1 MKHLKSFILFES
13 NYTPEEFVDELRRQ
27 LGELN
32 MSAVEVRELI
42 NRLDIESEIEMG
54 KNPVQYSQELI
65 KELGLDSRGIEGYM
79 SHRVNRPLYS
89 EIKYL

>member
-1 MKHLKSFILFES
+1 MKHLKSFKLFES
-13 NYTPEEFVDELRRQ
+13 NYTTEEFVDELRRQ
-27 LGELN
+27 LGKLN

>member
-1 MKHLKSFILFES
+1 MKHLKSFKLFES
-13 NYTPEEFVDELRRQ
+13 NYTPDEFVDELRRQ
-27 LGELN
+27 LGKLN

>member
-27 LGELN
+27 LGKLN

-42 NRLDIESEIEMG
+42 NRLDIESEIKMG

-89 EIKYL
+89 ELKYL

>member
-1 MKHLKSFILFES
+1 MKHLKSFKLFES

-27 LGELN
+27 LGKLN

>member
-1 MKHLKSFILFES
+1 MKHLKSFKLFES

-27 LGELN
+27 LGKLN

-89 EIKYL
+89 ELKYL

>member
-1 MKHLKSFILFES
+1 MKHLKSFKLFES

-27 LGELN
+27 LGKLN

-42 NRLDIESEIEMG
+42 NRLDIESEIEIG

>member
-27 LGELN
+27 LGKLN

-89 EIKYL
+89 ELKYL

>member
-1 MKHLKSFILFES
+1 MKHLKSFKLFES

-27 LGELN
+27 LGKLN

-42 NRLDIESEIEMG
+42 NRLDIESEIKMG

>member
-27 LGELN
+27 LGKLN

-42 NRLDIESEIEMG
+42 SRLDIESEIEIG

-65 KELGLDSRGIEGYM
+65 EELGLDLRGIEGYM

-89 EIKYL
+89 ELKYL

>member
-1 MKHLKSFILFES
+1 MKYIKTYKLFES

-27 LGELN
+27 LGKLN
-32 MSAVEVRELI
+32 MSAVEIRELI
-42 NRLDIESEIEMG
+42 NRLDIESEMESG
-54 KNPVQYSQELI
+54 KNPVEYSQELI

>member
-27 LGELN
+27 LGKLN

>member
-27 LGELN
+27 LGKLN

-42 NRLDIESEIEMG
+42 NRLDIESEIEMR

>member
-27 LGELN
+27 LGKLN

-42 NRLDIESEIEMG
+42 NRLDIESEIEIG